1 MPAQTPALRRFSAS
15 SGPEASTCRYGSA
28 PRGRTLLDE
37 MKSTSSH
44 SASPTALWG
53 GIPGA
58 QACRLEVSADEI
70 DERVHVFR
78 LNGVGR
84 HARDSVHAVF
94 SWQMSVS
101 VQPCTAIRPMMP
113 SGKGRASRKA
123 HSVEE
128 AGGISRWRG
137 EQRFCLHLRSA
148 VLAAADLDRAVVV
161 QNTERRGTERCR
173 VPSMDFGWA
182 AGRIAPVDLRQPRI
196 RGRNPVRFT
205 TTRTTAGGNELYLCG
220 PLSLVRVR
228 QGALKIISVGQ
239 WDRR

>member
-15 SGPEASTCRYGSA
+15 SGPKASTCRYGSA

-58 QACRLEVSADEI
+58 QACRLEVSANEI

-101 VQPCTAIRPMMP
+101 VQPRAAIRPMMS

-123 HSVEE
+123 HSAEE

-161 QNTERRGTERCR
+161 QNTEREGGLSGAGFRPWILAGPQVGSLPLTCANPESVDGTRYGSLQRGPRQEAT
-173 VPSMDFGWA
+173 SYTS
-182 AGRIAPVDLRQPRI
+182 AGP
-196 RGRNPVRFT
+196 
-205 TTRTTAGGNELYLCG
+205 
-220 PLSLVRVR
+220 
-228 QGALKIISVGQ
+228 
-239 WDRR
+239 